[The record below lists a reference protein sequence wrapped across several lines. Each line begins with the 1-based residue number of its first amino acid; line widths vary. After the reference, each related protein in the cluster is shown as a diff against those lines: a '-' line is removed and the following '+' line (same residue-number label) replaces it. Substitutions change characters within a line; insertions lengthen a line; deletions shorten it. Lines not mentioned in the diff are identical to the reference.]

1 MKYPAFKFAATI
13 TSLLLVAGL
22 VGQLLFNSKPP
33 PEEVAEA
40 VLGNARNL
48 KIVYQQW
55 ITQAKQ
61 NGADRN
67 LVLALSYIKVSRL
80 SPPKLMDRCGS
91 ISPTEPC
98 LPR

>member
-1 MKYPAFKFAATI
+1 MLKGRKMKYPAFKFAATI

-67 LVLALSYIKVSRL
+67 LVLALSYIKGLSAERL
-80 SPPKLMDRCGS
+80 
-91 ISPTEPC
+91 
-98 LPR
+98 